1 MTAFVLGAGLGTR
14 LRPLTDT
21 LPKPLVPVIR
31 KPLIT
36 FAFDH
41 LIADAGVDRFVVNTH
56 HRAEAYAAAFP
67 DNTYRD
73 CPLDFR
79 HEPVLLETAGGI
91 RNVADLLPRD
101 EPFWVYNGDILTD
114 LPLAPAL
121 AQHRASGA
129 LVTLILRTGRNPD
142 DPRHIAFDPAAGQV
156 HDIRNALHTGLPA
169 DHLFSGI
176 YLVQPAF
183 LDRIP
188 PATKLSVIPLFL
200 EMLKTGEPLGGIV
213 SDAGDWRDLGTRAE
227 YLRVHRELLTT
238 RETDAEAPT
247 GFPRYKVPDP
257 GWREPVDP
265 TAEIHPTARLLG
277 ASVVGAG
284 AVIGAG
290 ALLDDTLVWPGAVI
304 APSCQLH
311 RCIVRTAQ
319 RVRGGR
325 YADAD
330 L

>member
-41 LIADAGVDRFVVNTH
+41 LIADAGVERFVVNTH

-67 DNTYRD
+67 DNSYRGR
-73 CPLDFR
+73 PLDFR
-79 HEPVLLETAGGI
+79 HEPILLETAGGI
-91 RNVADLLPRD
+91 KNVADLLPRD

-156 HDIRNALHTGLPA
+156 RDIRNAAAHRPPRRPPFQRHLPRR
-169 DHLFSGI
+169 S
-176 YLVQPAF
+176 
-183 LDRIP
+183 R
-188 PATKLSVIPLFL
+188 
-200 EMLKTGEPLGGIV
+200 V
-213 SDAGDWRDLGTRAE
+213 SRPHPAGDKA
-227 YLRVHRELLTT
+227 LR
-238 RETDAEAPT
+238 
-247 GFPRYKVPDP
+247 
-257 GWREPVDP
+257 
-265 TAEIHPTARLLG
+265 HPPLSRN
-277 ASVVGAG
+277 
-284 AVIGAG
+284 
-290 ALLDDTLVWPGAVI
+290 
-304 APSCQLH
+304 APS
-311 RCIVRTAQ
+311 R
-319 RVRGGR
+319 
-325 YADAD
+325 
-330 L
+330 

>member
-41 LIADAGVDRFVVNTH
+41 LIADAGVERFVINTH
-56 HRAEAYAAAFP
+56 HRAEAYAATFP
-67 DNTYRD
+67 DNTYRGR
-73 CPLDFR
+73 PLHFR

-91 RNVADLLPRD
+91 KNVADLLPRD

-129 LVTLILRTGRNPD
+129 LVTLILRTGKDPS
-142 DPRHIAFDPAAGQV
+142 DPRHIAFDPATGHV
-156 HDIRNALHTGLPA
+156 RDIRNLLNTGLPT
-169 DHLFSGI
+169 DYLFSGI
-176 YLVQPAF
+176 YLVNPAF

-200 EMLKTGEPLGGIV
+200 EMLRANEPLGGIV
-213 SDAGDWRDLGTRAE
+213 ADTGDWRDLGTRAE
-227 YLRVHRELLTT
+227 YLRIHRDLLVPQKAGG
-238 RETDAEAPT
+238 EIPTD
-247 GFPRYKVPDP
+247 FPRYEAPDP
-257 GWREPVDP
+257 RWREPIDP
-265 TAEIHPTARLLG
+265 TANVHPTAHLHG
-277 ASVVGAG
+277 ASVVGARATVG
-284 AVIGAG
+284 AE
-290 ALLDDTLVWPGAVI
+290 ALLDDSIVWSDAVI
-304 APSCQLH
+304 IQSCRLR
-311 RCIVRTAQ
+311 RCIVRTGQ
-319 RVRGGR
+319 QVCGER
-325 YADAD
+325 YEDRD

>member
-41 LIADAGVDRFVVNTH
+41 LIADAGVERFVINTH

-67 DNTYRD
+67 DGTYRGR
-73 CPLDFR
+73 PLHFR

-91 RNVADLLPRD
+91 KNVADLLPRD

-129 LVTLILRTGRNPD
+129 LVTLVLRTGQNPD
-142 DPRHIAFDPAAGQV
+142 DPCHIAFDPAAGRV
-156 HDIRNALHTGLPA
+156 RDIRNLLNTGLPT
-169 DHLFSGI
+169 DYLFSGI
-176 YLVQPAF
+176 YLVEPAF
-183 LDRIP
+183 LDRIQ

-200 EMLKTGEPLGGIV
+200 EMLRSGEPLGGIV
-213 SDAGDWRDLGTRAE
+213 ADAGDWRDLGTRAE
-227 YLRVHRELLTT
+227 YLRVHHDLLLTT
-238 RETDAEAPT
+238 ESADAVTKPN
-247 GFPRYKVPDP
+247 FPRYDAPDVR
-257 GWREPVDP
+257 WHEPVDP
-265 TAEIHPTARLLG
+265 RASLGTTVRLVG
-277 ASVVGAG
+277 ASVVGHDAM
-284 AVIGAG
+284 IGDRTV
-290 ALLDDTLVWPGAVI
+290 LEDTLVWPGATVE
-304 APSCQLH
+304 PGSRLQ
-311 RCIVRTAQ
+311 RCVVRSGQVAA
-319 RVRGGR
+319 GEH
-325 YADAD
+325 ADRD
-330 L
+330 F